1 MRQTFKIKFYCRPAK
16 VRKNGMA
23 PVECSVIVNGERQM
37 ITLPKSCKPA
47 EFPTTDI
54 KMYCTAVENKLN
66 QIYTNLVVNNEPI
79 TAYIIKD
86 IYLNGG
92 TTSYTLDKLFADGLA
107 LKTGAHPV
115 TYNKYRR
122 ISQRFTDMIGNGS
135 KEANTITSTDILKF
149 KQLMIDEGHK
159 PQTLTKDLTCLKYYF
174 NLAFNAGKIKHNP
187 FAGIKVERVT
197 PEQDYLTYEEIC
209 QIRDAKLNERLD
221 KTRNMFLFM
230 CFSGLEYTDLV
241 HLEKT
246 DVKKNNKGQWY
257 IKKKRIKTGV
267 EYLTILFED
276 AAELWELFDG
286 DIPVESNQKANA
298 YLKEIAKIAK
308 IDKNIT
314 TLTARHSFAT
324 FCLSERMMPVDI
336 VQRCLGHISSRQTLH
351 YAKMLDETVFNVAA
365 ASTRLGKAGRKKT
378 TANPKIS
385 RSKKCTK

>member
-23 PVECSVIVNGERQM
+23 PVESSVIVNGERQM

-107 LKTGAHPV
+107 LKVSAHPV
-115 TYNKYRR
+115 TYNKYKM
-122 ISQRFTDMIGNGS
+122 IGERFVEMIGNGN
-135 KEANTITSTDILKF
+135 KEANTITGTDILRF
-149 KQLMIDEGHK
+149 KQSLIDDYHHK

-174 NLAFNAGKIKHNP
+174 NLAFNSGKIKHNP
-187 FAGIKVERVT
+187 FAGIKVERAT

-209 QIRDAKLNERLD
+209 RIRDAKLDERLD

-230 CFSGLEYTDLV
+230 TFTGLEYTDLV

-246 DVKKNNKGQWY
+246 DVKKNKHNQLY

-267 EYLTILFED
+267 EYLTLLFED
-276 AAELWELFDG
+276 AAELWEILDG

-314 TLTARHSFAT
+314 TLTSRHSFST
-324 FCLSERMMPVDI
+324 YCLSERMLPVDI
-336 VQRCLGHISSRQTLH
+336 VQRCLGHTSPRQTLH

-365 ASTRLGKAGRKKT
+365 ASTRLSKAGRKKT
-378 TANPKIS
+378 TANP
-385 RSKKCTK
+385 

>member
-37 ITLPKSCKPA
+37 ITLPKSCIPA

-66 QIYTNLVVNNEPI
+66 QIYTSLTVNNEPI
-79 TAYIIKD
+79 TAYRIKD
-86 IYLNGG
+86 IYLTGG
-92 TTSYTLDKLFADGLA
+92 NNSYTLNQLFQDGLA
-107 LKTGAHPV
+107 LKVSAHPV
-115 TYNKYRR
+115 TYNKYKM
-122 ISQRFTDMIGNGS
+122 IGERFTEMIGNGN
-135 KEANTITSTDILKF
+135 KEANSITSTDILKF
-149 KQLMIDEGHK
+149 KQSLIDDYHHK

-174 NLAFNAGKIKHNP
+174 NLAFNSGKITRNP
-187 FAGIKVERVT
+187 FAGIKVERAT

-209 QIRDAKLNERLD
+209 RIRDAKLDERLD

-241 HLEKT
+241 HLEKS
-246 DVKKNNKGQWY
+246 DVKENSKGQLY

-267 EYLTILFED
+267 EYISILYEDADVLWRLFE
-276 AAELWELFDG
+276 G

-314 TLTARHSFAT
+314 TLTARHTYAT
-324 FCLSERMMPVDI
+324 YLLSERMIPVAI
-336 VQRCLGHISSRQTLH
+336 VQRCLGHTTEKQSLH
-351 YAKMLDETVFNVAA
+351 YAKMLDSTVFAVAA
-365 ASTRLGKAGRKKT
+365 ASTRLSKAGRIKK
-378 TANPKIS
+378 
-385 RSKKCTK
+385 